1 MPKNSAVSTVTV
13 IRHLK
18 KTTTMKTSIRYSK
31 LLQIGLL
38 LTFFLP
44 FFPPGCEPKQ
54 AVEAPMI
61 DSTVVAADT
70 VRQNSMELTTRS
82 EQTDTLKTV
91 ALENTTQNA
100 DKTEVTT
107 DDNELSTKI
116 SKKSAFLR
124 LLLRPNNN
132 YTGIASLIDCY
143 SFMEFGY
150 GLGIALILWLIAL
163 IVKIKDYN
171 NIFHLLNIL
180 GLVFMYG
187 THSMFYIMNEERL
200 WGFWVCIIWSSI
212 MIIYDTLILLK
223 IRRNRIKTG
232 AQHTTTGRTDFLIR
246 LE

>member
-1 MPKNSAVSTVTV
+1 MIFLMKLLTLSRKDKTKRIYN
-13 IRHLK
+13 

-44 FFPPGCEPKQ
+44 FFPQGCEPKK
-54 AVEAPMI
+54 AEKAPMV
-61 DSTVVAADT
+61 DSIVFAADT
-70 VRQNSMELTTRS
+70 VRQDSMELTAKN
-82 EQTDTLKTV
+82 EQADTLKTV
-91 ALENTTQNA
+91 ALGNTTQNT

-107 DDNELSTKI
+107 EDNELSTKI
-116 SKKSAFLR
+116 SKKSTFLR

-132 YTGIASLIDCY
+132 YTGIASLIDCF
-143 SFMEFGY
+143 SLLELGY
-150 GLGIALILWLIAL
+150 GLGIAFILWLIAL

-187 THSMFYIMNEERL
+187 THSMYNIMNEERL

-223 IRRNRIKTG
+223 IRRNRIKTS
-232 AQHTTTGRTDFLIR
+232 A
-246 LE
+246 

>member
-1 MPKNSAVSTVTV
+1 MPINSSVLTVPV

-54 AVEAPMI
+54 AVEAPMV
-61 DSTVVAADT
+61 DSIVVAADT
-70 VRQNSMELTTRS
+70 VRQDSMELTAKN
-82 EQTDTLKTV
+82 EQADTLKTV
-91 ALENTTQNA
+91 ALGNATQNT

-107 DDNELSTKI
+107 DDNELSTRI
-116 SKKSAFLR
+116 SKRSTLLK

-150 GLGIALILWLIAL
+150 GLGIALILWLIAM

-171 NIFHLLNIL
+171 NIFNMLNVL

-223 IRRNRIKTG
+223 IRRDRIKTG
-232 AQHTTTGRTDFLIR
+232 A
-246 LE
+246 

>member
-1 MPKNSAVSTVTV
+1 MKLLTLSRKDKTKRIYN
-13 IRHLK
+13 

-44 FFPPGCEPKQ
+44 FFPQGCEQKQ

-70 VRQNSMELTTRS
+70 VRQDSMELTAKN
-82 EQTDTLKTV
+82 EQADTLKTV
-91 ALENTTQNA
+91 ALGNTTQNTN
-100 DKTEVTT
+100 KTEVTT
-107 DDNELSTKI
+107 DDNELSTRI
-116 SKKSAFLR
+116 SKKSTFLR

-143 SFMEFGY
+143 SIMELGY
-150 GLGIALILWLIAL
+150 GLGIAFILWLIAL
-163 IVKIKDYN
+163 IVKMKDYN
-171 NIFHLLNIL
+171 NIFHLLNML
-180 GLVFMYG
+180 GFVFMYG

-223 IRRNRIKTG
+223 IRSNRIKTS
-232 AQHTTTGRTDFLIR
+232 A
-246 LE
+246 